1 MFGLFARKGPFDA
14 QVKSAGKVVT
24 VQAGENL
31 LKAALAAGIAWPHSC
46 RVGSCG
52 TCRARLVSGKIKPLV
67 DFSYTLEDADLDAG
81 MILACQTC
89 LRSDIE
95 VEVNLEA
102 DALATAAAAE
112 VSGVISGYRR
122 LTHDIVELRLQFE
135 EPLPSY
141 LAGQYAELLVS
152 GITKEPR
159 NYSFACAPQNDG
171 PRAATFFI
179 RQVPGGVLTTW
190 LHAEDRSGT
199 PVLVNGPFGTFYL
212 REAEAPVLCVAG
224 GSGLAPIKALLEQM
238 ALNSFQREVVFLF
251 GARTQADLYC
261 LEEMAEYERQGEG
274 RFRFL
279 PVLSAEAE
287 NSDWTGARG
296 NVTDRIVKEVAGVDR
311 HHAYL
316 CGPPPMVDA
325 ALEVLKNTGMD
336 SKHIHY
342 DKFLDASHM
351 PGGRNQG

>member
-52 TCRARLVSGKIKPLV
+52 TCRARLISGKIKPLV

-95 VEVNLEA
+95 IEVALEA
-102 DALATAAAAE
+102 DALATSAAAE
-112 VSGVISGYRR
+112 VSGVISGYRH
-122 LTHDIVELRLQFE
+122 LTHDIVELRLQLE
-135 EPLPSY
+135 EPLPPY
-141 LAGQYAELLVS
+141 RAGQYAELLVP
-152 GITKEPR
+152 GITNEPR
-159 NYSFACAPQNDG
+159 NYSFACAPESED
-171 PRAATFFI
+171 PRSATFFI
-179 RQVPGGVLTTW
+179 RQVPGGLLTTW
-190 LHAEDRSGT
+190 LHAEDRSGIS
-199 PVLVNGPFGTFYL
+199 VSVNGPYGTFYL
-212 REAEAPVLCVAG
+212 REAEAPMVYVAG
-224 GSGLAPIKALLEQM
+224 GSGLAPIKALLEQV
-238 ALNSFQREVVFLF
+238 AAGGFVRDVIFLF

-261 LEEMAEYERQGEG
+261 LEEIAEYEHQSGG

-279 PVLSAEAE
+279 PVLSAEPE
-287 NSDWTGARG
+287 ESDWTGCRG
-296 NVTDRIVKEVAGVDR
+296 NVTDLIVEEVHGVHR

-325 ALEVLKNTGMD
+325 ALEVLKNAGVD
-336 SKHIHY
+336 SGHIHY

-351 PGGRNQG
+351 PGGRNQA

>member
-95 VEVNLEA
+95 VDVELEA
-102 DALATAAAAE
+102 DALATAAAAQ
-112 VSGVISGYRR
+112 VSGVISGYRH

-135 EPLPSY
+135 QPLPGY
-141 LAGQYAELLVS
+141 LAGQYAELLVP

-159 NYSFACAPQNDG
+159 NYSFARAPDNEG
-171 PRAATFFI
+171 PRSATFFI
-179 RQVPGGVLTTW
+179 RQVPGGALTTW
-190 LHAEDRSGT
+190 LLADDRSGT
-199 PVLVNGPFGTFYL
+199 PVSVNGPFGTFYL

-238 ALNSFQREVVFLF
+238 AANGFRREVVFLF

-261 LEEMAEYERQGEG
+261 LEEMAEYERQSEG
-274 RFRFL
+274 RLRFL
-279 PVLSAEAE
+279 PVLSAESE
-287 NSDWTGARG
+287 DSDWTGARG
-296 NVTDRIVKEVAGVDR
+296 NCTDLITEWVPDAARY
-311 HHAYL
+311 HAYL

-325 ALEVLKNTGMD
+325 ALDVLKSTGVD
-336 SKHIHY
+336 SHHIHY
-342 DKFLDASHM
+342 DKFLDASHVR
-351 PGGRNQG
+351 GGRH